1 MSSEPSQRVTT
12 GVARERTRRH
22 SVGPASPPT
31 PVVVRNRRVVP
42 KPGAATPPPPPPRPR
57 LRDRIARMRARAG
70 EGWTRAK
77 APLAKA
83 ARIALALLLALGSLA
98 LARVLERWARHAP
111 ELAIRTITIEG
122 EDRLSE
128 AEVLG
133 AAGIALGDNVFA
145 RSETEVHDALLG
157 HPWIAEATVARR
169 LPGTF
174 RITIR
179 ERVAAAI
186 LELEEPYLVSDEGAV
201 FKTLEPGDPVDLPVI
216 TGIDRQ
222 RFFSERAFRT
232 QILTSI
238 VGLFAEWRA
247 LGMEPRESI
256 GEVHVEAD
264 DALTLF
270 VGDDGTEV
278 RLGQGPYRGKIE
290 RLRRV
295 LDELSSRHTR
305 PLYVYL
311 DNLRRPDRVTVRVR

>member
-1 MSSEPSQRVTT
+1 MSPS
-12 GVARERTRRH
+12 APA
-22 SVGPASPPT
+22 PASGT
-31 PVVVRNRRVVP
+31 ASRPVARNRRVVP
-42 KPGAATPPPPPPRPR
+42 KPGTSSAPPPPPPRVR
-57 LRDRIARMRARAG
+57 LRDRLARVRVRASAAW
-70 EGWTRAK
+70 ERAK
-77 APLAKA
+77 RPLATA
-83 ARIALALLLALGSLA
+83 ARISVALLLAVGSLA
-98 LARVLERWARHAP
+98 LARVLERWARSAP
-111 ELAIRTITIEG
+111 ELAIRTITVDG
-122 EDRLSE
+122 EERLSE

-133 AAGIALGDNVFA
+133 AAGIATGDNVFA
-145 RSETEVHDALLG
+145 RSEADVQTALLE
-157 HPWIAEATVARR
+157 HPWIAEARVERR

-186 LELEEPYLVSDEGAV
+186 LALDEPYLVSDEGAV

-216 TGIDRQ
+216 TGIDRT
-222 RFFSERAFRT
+222 RFFGERAFRT

-247 LGMEPRESI
+247 LGMERRESI
-256 GEVHVEAD
+256 GEVHVEPD

-295 LDELSSRHTR
+295 LDELGSRRAR

>member
-1 MSSEPSQRVTT
+1 MN
-12 GVARERTRRH
+12 RR
-22 SVGPASPPT
+22 ADTDPT
-31 PVVVRNRRVVP
+31 PSRAPARNRRIVP
-42 KPGAATPPPPPPRPR
+42 KSASAPSPPPPPRAR
-57 LRDRIARMRARAG
+57 LRDRVARLRERVAAA
-70 EGWTRAK
+70 WQRAK
-77 APLAKA
+77 QPLATA
-83 ARIALALLLALGSLA
+83 GRVSLALLLALGSLA
-98 LARVLERWARHAP
+98 LARVLERWARSAP
-111 ELAIRTITIEG
+111 ELSIQTITIEG

-128 AEVLG
+128 AEVRG
-133 AAGIALGDNVFA
+133 AASIELGDNVFA
-145 RSETEVHDALLG
+145 HSESDVVTALLG
-157 HPWIAEATVARR
+157 HPWIAEAHVERR

-216 TGIDRQ
+216 TGIDRG
-222 RFFSERAFRT
+222 RFFGERAFRT

-278 RLGQGPYRGKIE
+278 RLGAGPYRGKIE

-295 LDELSSRHTR
+295 LDELGSRHTR

>member
-1 MSSEPSQRVTT
+1 MSPRGSEIAASKDTPTSR
-12 GVARERTRRH
+12 
-22 SVGPASPPT
+22 PAA
-31 PVVVRNRRVVP
+31 RNRRVVP
-42 KPGAATPPPPPPRPR
+42 RPGTAPSEPAARPR
-57 LRDRIARMRARAG
+57 AKLSERLGRARERARDAW
-70 EGWTRAK
+70 ERAK
-77 APLAKA
+77 RPLATA
-83 ARIALALLLALGSLA
+83 GRVAVALLLALGSLA
-98 LARVLERWARHAP
+98 LARVLERWARSAP
-111 ELAIRTITIEG
+111 ELSVRTIVIEG
-122 EDRLSE
+122 DERLSE
-128 AEVLG
+128 PEVLG
-133 AAGIALGDNVFA
+133 AAGLAEGDNVFA
-145 RSETEVHDALLG
+145 HSEAEVREALLG
-157 HPWIAEATVARR
+157 HPWIAEARVERR

-186 LELEEPYLVSDEGAV
+186 IELEEPYLVSDEGAV

-216 TGIDRQ
+216 TGIDRS

-232 QILTSI
+232 QITTSI

-264 DALTLF
+264 DAITLF

-295 LDELSSRHTR
+295 LDELGTRHAR

>member
-1 MSSEPSQRVTT
+1 MSPRGGIDST
-12 GVARERTRRH
+12 GPR
-22 SVGPASPPT
+22 PAA
-31 PVVVRNRRVVP
+31 RNRRVVP
-42 KPGAATPPPPPPRPR
+42 KAGANVASAPPPPRTSM
-57 LRDRIARMRARAG
+57 RDRVAKLRARMAAAW
-70 EGWTRAK
+70 ERAK
-77 APLAKA
+77 KPLAMA
-83 ARIALALLLALGSLA
+83 GRVALALLLALGSLA
-98 LARVLERWARHAP
+98 LARVLDRWARSAP
-111 ELAIRTITIEG
+111 ELAIRTITVEG
-122 EDRLSE
+122 QARLSE

-133 AAGIALGDNVFA
+133 AASMELGDNVFA
-145 RSETEVHDALLG
+145 HSENDVREALLG
-157 HPWIAEATVARR
+157 HPWIAEARVERR

-179 ERVAAAI
+179 ERVPAAI

-216 TGIDRQ
+216 TGIDRG
-222 RFFSERAFRT
+222 RFFAERAFRT

-278 RLGQGPYRGKIE
+278 RLGRGPYRGKIE

-295 LDELSSRHTR
+295 LAELSARHTR

>member
-1 MSSEPSQRVTT
+1 MRPLARTADVDST
-12 GVARERTRRH
+12 GAR
-22 SVGPASPPT
+22 PI
-31 PVVVRNRRVVP
+31 VRNRRVVP
-42 KPGAATPPPPPPRPR
+42 KPSAVPSTPPRAAR
-57 LRDRIARMRARAG
+57 LPLRERVRRLGSRLSAAWERAKKPLARAG
-70 EGWTRAK
+70 
-77 APLAKA
+77 
-83 ARIALALLLALGSLA
+83 RIALALLLALGSLA
-98 LARVLERWARHAP
+98 LARVLERWARQAP
-111 ELAIRTITIEG
+111 ELAIRTIEVGG
-122 EDRLSE
+122 EERLSE

-133 AAGIALGDNVFA
+133 AAGIATGDNVFA
-145 RSETEVHDALLG
+145 HSELEVHEALLG
-157 HPWIAEATVARR
+157 HPWIADARVERR

-216 TGIDRQ
+216 TGIDRT
-222 RFFSERAFRT
+222 RFFGERAFRT

-247 LGMEPRESI
+247 LGMDPRESI
-256 GEVHVEAD
+256 GEVHVEPD

-295 LDELSSRHTR
+295 LDELGARHTR

>member
-1 MSSEPSQRVTT
+1 MSPAPRSSVDST
-12 GVARERTRRH
+12 GPRPIA
-22 SVGPASPPT
+22 
-31 PVVVRNRRVVP
+31 RNRRVVP
-42 KPGAATPPPPPPRPR
+42 KLGAAPSEPPRRPR
-57 LRDRIARMRARAG
+57 LRLADRVARARARLKASW
-70 EGWTRAK
+70 ERAK
-77 APLAKA
+77 PPLAKA

-98 LARVLERWARHAP
+98 LARVLERWARQAP
-111 ELAIRTITIEG
+111 ELAIRTITVEG
-122 EDRLSE
+122 EQRLSE

-145 RSETEVHDALLG
+145 HSESDVHEALLG
-157 HPWIAEATVARR
+157 HPWIADAHVERR
-169 LPGTF
+169 LPGTL

-216 TGIDRQ
+216 TGIDRS
-222 RFFSERAFRT
+222 RFFGERAFRT
-232 QILTSI
+232 QVLTSI

-247 LGMEPRESI
+247 LGMDPRESI

-278 RLGQGPYRGKIE
+278 RLGRGPYRGKIE
-290 RLRRV
+290 RFRRV
-295 LDELSSRHTR
+295 LDELGARHTR

>member
-1 MSSEPSQRVTT
+1 MSPRASVDST
-12 GVARERTRRH
+12 GPRPIA
-22 SVGPASPPT
+22 
-31 PVVVRNRRVVP
+31 RNRRVVP
-42 KPGAATPPPPPPRPR
+42 KAGAVASAPPSPPRMG
-57 LRDRIARMRARAG
+57 LRDRIRSLRARSIAA
-70 EGWTRAK
+70 WARAK
-77 APLAKA
+77 KPLATA
-83 ARIALALLLALGSLA
+83 GRVALALLLALGSLA
-98 LARVLERWARHAP
+98 LARVLDRWARSAP

-122 EDRLSE
+122 ESRLSE
-128 AEVLG
+128 NEVLG
-133 AAGIALGDNVFA
+133 AASIELGDNVFA
-145 RSETEVHDALLG
+145 HSEREVQDALLG
-157 HPWIAEATVARR
+157 HPWIAEAQVVRR

-174 RITIR
+174 RVTIR

-186 LELEEPYLVSDEGAV
+186 LQLEEPYLVSDEGAV

-216 TGIDRQ
+216 TGVDRT
-222 RFFSERAFRT
+222 RFFGERAFRT
-232 QILTSI
+232 QVLTSI

-256 GEVHVEAD
+256 GEVHVETG